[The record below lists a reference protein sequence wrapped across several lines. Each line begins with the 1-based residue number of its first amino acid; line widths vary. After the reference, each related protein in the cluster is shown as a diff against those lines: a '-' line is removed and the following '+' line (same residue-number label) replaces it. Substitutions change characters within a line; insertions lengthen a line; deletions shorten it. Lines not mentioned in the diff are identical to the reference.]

1 MYNVLDSIPFRS
13 SDAILEHQE
22 FLTGKKII
30 VMSKLILISLNQFFL
45 FSEFGMQSVEVR

>member
-30 VMSKLILISLNQFFL
+30 VMS
-45 FSEFGMQSVEVR
+45 